1 MLRLLVR
8 CEVEHSQ
15 MRNFVGSKALPNY
28 VYHHAT
34 NMEEALWLLK
44 ELKGECKIIAGCTD
58 FIPAIRRGAWSF
70 GDGLNVIDILG
81 IKELSSIAKDG
92 DLIKLGAAIRLSQV
106 AGSPTIREHA
116 SVLADAVSEIGS
128 LQIRNSGTIGGN
140 LCTASP
146 AADTAPP
153 LLVLDANVKVRG
165 IGKEEIVPLTKF
177 FVGPGETILGSK
189 EMLTEIQFPS
199 VKPDERYCWIKMG
212 RRNVFTLSVIS
223 LATRV
228 KVKDGVFD
236 TVRIALGAVAPTPMR
251 ATEAERY
258 LIGKQK
264 SAHVIDEG
272 CKIVAREVKPISDVR
287 ASAEYRKDMAYVL
300 TKRAL
305 MACLK

>member
-1 MLRLLVR
+1 
-8 CEVEHSQ
+8 
-15 MRNFVGSKALPNY
+15 MRNFLGSRALPNFI
-28 VYHHAT
+28 YHRPT

-44 ELKGECKIIAGCTD
+44 NLKGECKIIAGCTD

-70 GDGLNVIDILG
+70 SDGLNVIDIKG
-81 IKELSSIAKDG
+81 IKELSLIAKEG
-92 DLIKLGAAIRLSQV
+92 ERIRIGAATKLSEIV
-106 AGSPTIREHA
+106 RSPTIRKHA
-116 SVLADAVSEIGS
+116 LVLAEAVREMGS
-128 LQIRNSGTIGGN
+128 LQVRNFGTVGGN

-153 LLVLDANVKVRG
+153 FLVLDAKVKVKG

-177 FVGPGETILGSK
+177 FVGPGETILGSR
-189 EMLTEIQFPS
+189 EILTEIQFPAM
-199 VKPDERYCWIKMG
+199 KPDEQHCWIKMG
-212 RRNVFTLSVIS
+212 RRNGFTLSVIS

-251 ATEAERY
+251 ATEAEGY
-258 LIGKQK
+258 LIGKEK
-264 SAHVIDEG
+264 SAHVINEG

-287 ASAEYRKDMAYVL
+287 ASSEYRKDMAYVL

-305 MACLK
+305 MAGLK